1 MKDRIIKFLTHENL
15 TATKF
20 ADEIGV
26 QRSSISHILSG
37 RNNPSFEFIQKIL
50 NRYKY
55 LNAEWLLQGS
65 GPMIKKSDNSTASSP
80 NPAFSPPILPIEN
93 SSDQLNLF
101 VKPSTSP
108 ADKDT
113 SFSKE
118 PISEIK
124 QSKIEISTSAKVE
137 KIVLFYSD
145 KTFDEFL
152 PSK

>member
-37 RNNPSFEFIQKIL
+37 RNNPSFDFIQKIL
-50 NRYKY
+50 SRYKG
-55 LNAEWLLQGS
+55 LNADWLILGNGQMFKKPEQMDLFASVPKATLQNKAVRQ
-65 GPMIKKSDNSTASSP
+65 PELAQPP
-80 NPAFSPPILPIEN
+80 NDKAPSQENNVLPQAIPEKEIAPP
-93 SSDQLNLF
+93 Q
-101 VKPSTSP
+101 
-108 ADKDT
+108 
-113 SFSKE
+113 
-118 PISEIK
+118 
-124 QSKIEISTSAKVE
+124 KIE